1 MSSILSFSV
10 GKKNSAALNLSL
22 LSTTHGGDTQVE
34 HSKWGLNTCNNYG
47 ARAMWGM
54 PVVMRIDYLLL
65 HNYAHSIE
73 PLYIMPARCLK
84 VRNYYCHFVCV
95 LQKPRV
101 SETSV
106 FSLMCVRFCAVSC
119 SSLSLAQIRQ
129 KTFQTQV
136 LPYREMLYI
145 HLCFISIIK
154 RRHYVTKWGMWVKI

>member
-1 MSSILSFSV
+1 MSSILSCSV
-10 GKKNSAALNLSL
+10 GKNSAALNLSL

-73 PLYIMPARCLK
+73 PLYIMPARCLE
-84 VRNYYCHFVCV
+84 VRNYYCHIVRV
-95 LQKPRV
+95 LQKPWV
-101 SETSV
+101 SEMSV
-106 FSLMCVRFCAVSC
+106 FSFMCVRFCAVSG
-119 SSLSLAQIRQ
+119 SSLRSAQIHP
-129 KTFQTQV
+129 KK
-136 LPYREMLYI
+136 LLNPYRGMLYV

-154 RRHYVTKWGMWVKI
+154 RCHYVTKWGMWVKI